1 MNFFSRQKTR
11 TPADI
16 VKSLKDNI
24 IRLDNAPA
32 GEASRKVRYLE
43 INQQVAFGYFCGF
56 RGGRIAI
63 RFHKIRL
70 WPTREYPLTMLP
82 TQVNEDISRQLSIVK
97 TLLSGEG
104 DTEPNPDAV
113 AQVANEMYAQDLLSS
128 MVVHLGKFD
137 FEVCHSSMTVL
148 LCPFNRI
155 CLLPRDSFIRE
166 WFL

>member
-1 MNFFSRQKTR
+1 
-11 TPADI
+11 
-16 VKSLKDNI
+16 
-24 IRLDNAPA
+24 
-32 GEASRKVRYLE
+32 
-43 INQQVAFGYFCGF
+43 
-56 RGGRIAI
+56 
-63 RFHKIRL
+63 
-70 WPTREYPLTMLP
+70 MLP

-166 WFL
+166 WFLKFVFADMSTG